1 MSSIRDDVLAKARIL
16 AGAYGHK
23 LERPVVYTQGV
34 ALTARLQLAALDDG
48 YANPRSDIE
57 SITAEY
63 LNDPGVIFDDTDGT
77 ANYAGVNW
85 ASLMADDPRC
95 RSLLVD
101 TANRFMELDYD
112 GFASVLDRD
121 YRVEDMFFA
130 GTILQRA
137 TRLTGEPH
145 YADLAADFM
154 LDCADKLLQ
163 PNGLYW
169 HCLASPYFWGRGNG
183 FASLGFSETLIGYR
197 GPKREQ
203 LAQRHTEHLRGLK
216 LHQDR
221 DSGMWRQVID
231 RPDTYTEGSSTCM
244 IGISIAS
251 GINGGWLD
259 AEEWGPVLREAWR
272 GISDGVSDEGH
283 ITRVCVGTGPL
294 DSVEEYVIR
303 DSVTGFDDRGGAM
316 ALWFAVEMLNFVS

>member
-1 MSSIRDDVLAKARIL
+1 M
-16 AGAYGHK
+16 H
-23 LERPVVYTQGV
+23 LE
-34 ALTARLQLAALDDG
+34 
-48 YANPRSDIE
+48 E
-57 SITAEY
+57 
-63 LNDPGVIFDDTDGT
+63 
-77 ANYAGVNW
+77 
-85 ASLMADDPRC
+85 
-95 RSLLVD
+95 
-101 TANRFMELDYD
+101 D
-112 GFASVLDRD
+112 GFAKVLDRD

-137 TRLTGEPH
+137 TRLTGEPR

-154 LDCADKLLQ
+154 LDCADNLLQ

-169 HCLASPYFWGRGNG
+169 HCLGSPYFWGRGNG
-183 FASLGFSETLIGYR
+183 FASLGFSETLIEYR
-197 GPKREQ
+197 GPKRER

-221 DSGMWRQVID
+221 GSGMWHQVVD
-231 RPDTYTEGSSTCM
+231 GTDTYTEGSSTCM

-251 GINGGWLD
+251 GITGGWLD
-259 AEEWGPVLREAWR
+259 AEEWGSVLREAWR

-283 ITRVCVGTGPL
+283 VTRVCVGTGPL

-316 ALWFAVEMLNFVS
+316 ALWFAVEMLNYVS